1 MPNTIHS
8 VKPGTLKRTVNGREI
23 SKAYIVEEN
32 GIYQAVI
39 TDVNG
44 AEYVSGSNSTDLAS
58 ERLVLLRMLDGRK

>member
-1 MPNTIHS
+1 MPTTIHS

-23 SKAYIVEEN
+23 AKASIVEEN

-44 AEYVSGSNSTDLAS
+44 TEYVSGSNSTDLAS